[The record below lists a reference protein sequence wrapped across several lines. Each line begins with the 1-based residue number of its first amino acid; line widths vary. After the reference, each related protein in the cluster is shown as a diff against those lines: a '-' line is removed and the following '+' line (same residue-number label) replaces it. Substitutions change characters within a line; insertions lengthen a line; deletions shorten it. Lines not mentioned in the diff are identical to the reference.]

1 MRLAFI
7 YLPSKF
13 ILQRQSVSK
22 GDMSQCLQCKTKKPN
37 KKLMSHFICRR
48 ETAII
53 CYLFWLPCN
62 RKFSGLLLWQ
72 NQKIYFQKIRKK
84 KKWEWRRWGSCASFR
99 ITQRG
104 VLQRLLPTGH
114 GFISYTEHSYLLK
127 CRTICMRN
135 SQLLTFCELL
145 IVPLVNISVC
155 SISYW
160 LELMFIVESYWLM
173 GWKSGYNSASGIIA
187 HWRLLFHL
195 QGQ

>member
-1 MRLAFI
+1 
-7 YLPSKF
+7 
-13 ILQRQSVSK
+13 
-22 GDMSQCLQCKTKKPN
+22 MSQCLHCKRKKKPHT
-37 KKLMSHFICRR
+37 MSCFICRTER
-48 ETAII
+48 III

-62 RKFSGLLLWQ
+62 REFSGWLLWQ
-72 NQKIYFQKIRKK
+72 NEKVYFTKKKAKK
-84 KKWEWRRWGSCASFR
+84 KKLWEWRHWGSCASFR
-99 ITQRG
+99 ITQRK
-104 VLQRLLPTGH
+104 VLQRLFPTGH
-114 GFISYTEHSYLLK
+114 GFISYTEHPYLLK

-187 HWRLLFHL
+187 RWRLLFHL

>member
-1 MRLAFI
+1 MFYKKRKNNCM
-7 YLPSKF
+7 LPLMVT
-13 ILQRQSVSK
+13 LQQ
-22 GDMSQCLQCKTKKPN
+22 G
-37 KKLMSHFICRR
+37 I
-48 ETAII
+48 
-53 CYLFWLPCN
+53 FWMTS
-62 RKFSGLLLWQ
+62 FTEWESLL
-72 NQKIYFQKIRKK
+72 YKK
-84 KKWEWRRWGSCASFR
+84 KQKKTLGEWRHWGTFASFR
-99 ITQRG
+99 ITKRG
-104 VLQRLLPTGH
+104 ALQRPFPTGH
-114 GFISYTEHSYLLK
+114 GFISFTEHPYLLK
-127 CRTICMRN
+127 CRSICMRN